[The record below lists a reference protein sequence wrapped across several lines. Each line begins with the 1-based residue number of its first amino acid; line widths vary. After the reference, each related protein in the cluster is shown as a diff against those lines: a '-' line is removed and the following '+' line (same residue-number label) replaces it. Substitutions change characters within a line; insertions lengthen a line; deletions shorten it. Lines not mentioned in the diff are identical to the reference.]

1 MPSRTKGE
9 SLGYPEAA
17 PTCSPLI
24 HRKRKTWLGPIAAQ
38 APEGVIM
45 KGRKVALRQTKTLIH
60 DCVGGTLNQKDNPL
74 GGNPFKSYPKA
85 EEKRGRYALYDI
97 GGKSGLP
104 WGGTNLFTPTHR
116 KRKTWLEPT
125 ATQAP
130 EGVLMTGR
138 KVALRQTKT
147 RIHDCVG
154 GTINQKITPL
164 GGDPLK
170 SIWRWKNKANRS
182 MDIYLSRPR
191 LNRERK
197 PRRETQE
204 SKIQKERPP
213 RARGRHFQRLLW

>member
-1 MPSRTKGE
+1 MWRCALLRDVTSSWKTPFWK
-9 SLGYPEAA
+9 LGH
-17 PTCSPLI
+17 TGLPL
-24 HRKRKTWLGPIAAQ
+24 RLGL
-38 APEGVIM
+38 EGVIL
-45 KGRKVALRQTKTLIH
+45 KSVFLEPEPVYIGSEFISIYRYET
-60 DCVGGTLNQKDNPL
+60 
-74 GGNPFKSYPKA
+74 GNTDSSTFKSNLQA
-85 EEKRGRYALYDI
+85 EEKRGRYALNDI

-197 PRRETQE
+197 PRRET
-204 SKIQKERPP
+204 
-213 RARGRHFQRLLW
+213 

>member
-74 GGNPFKSYPKA
+74 GGYPFKSNLQA

-104 WGGTNLFTPTHR
+104 
-116 KRKTWLEPT
+116 
-125 ATQAP
+125 
-130 EGVLMTGR
+130 
-138 KVALRQTKT
+138 
-147 RIHDCVG
+147 
-154 GTINQKITPL
+154 
-164 GGDPLK
+164 
-170 SIWRWKNKANRS
+170 
-182 MDIYLSRPR
+182 
-191 LNRERK
+191 
-197 PRRETQE
+197 
-204 SKIQKERPP
+204 
-213 RARGRHFQRLLW
+213 